1 MNHYII
7 IEPGL
12 TGLKKWQILSQQ
24 ELDKAKVKYQYS
36 SRHTIFTYQKL
47 RSKI

>member
-1 MNHYII
+1 MNNYII

-12 TGLKKWQILSQQ
+12 TGLKKWQILSQE

-36 SRHTIFTYQKL
+36 SRCTTFSYQKL
-47 RSKI
+47 RSPV